1 MINYIYFDVGGVV
14 IKDFSGTTKWQQLK
28 RDLGIQPNQ
37 DHDFDTFF
45 ATYEQQICID
55 TNVEDLVPLMTHK
68 FHLKLPANYSLL
80 HDFVNR
86 FEPNTSIWPV
96 VSEASIHYKLGLL
109 TNMYQGM
116 FPAIKDRG
124 LLPPI
129 NWHSIIDSSQVGFAK
144 PDPQIY
150 HLAQTKA
157 QTDPSEIL
165 FIDNTQ
171 KHLDTAKA
179 LSWQTFWYNASTP
192 EQSSLNLHNLISS
205 ELHNSTK

>member
-1 MINYIYFDVGGVV
+1 MIKFIYFDVGGV
-14 IKDFSGTTKWQQLK
+14 IIRDFSGTTKWQELK
-28 RDLGIQPNQ
+28 RDLGITPQQ
-37 DHDFDTFF
+37 DQQFDSFF

-86 FEPNTSIWPV
+86 FEQNLSIWPV

-116 FPAIKDRG
+116 FPAIKNRG

-129 NWHSIIDSSQVGFAK
+129 NWHSIIDSSLVGVAK
-144 PDPQIY
+144 PQEQIFT
-150 HLAQTKA
+150 LAQSQA
-157 QTDPSEIL
+157 GVDPSDIL

-179 LSWQTFWYNASTP
+179 LSWQTFHYNSSNLDQAS
-192 EQSSLNLHNLISS
+192 QDLHLTLTRII
-205 ELHNSTK
+205 